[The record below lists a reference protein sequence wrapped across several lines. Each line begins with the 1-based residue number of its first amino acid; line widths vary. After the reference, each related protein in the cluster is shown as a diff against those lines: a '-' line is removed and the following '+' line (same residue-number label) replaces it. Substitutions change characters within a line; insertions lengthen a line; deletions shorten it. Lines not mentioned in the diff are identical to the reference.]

1 MTPLPLIF
9 GLEEEAAPHPVELLT
24 QQGCLHSGPQLQS
37 LVVSE
42 DGLIPMSDLLVSFIA
57 VGPAEGIS
65 WKSLDVSE
73 RGVGVGE
80 AWTRADAKNSRLVE
94 SPPSEVQEA
103 GEMGRSTSLDIL
115 EDFSRNQ
122 F

>member
-9 GLEEEAAPHPVELLT
+9 DLEEAAPHPVELLT
-24 QQGCLHSGPQLQS
+24 QQGCLHSGPQLQQ
-37 LVVSE
+37 LVVSSE

-65 WKSLDVSE
+65 WKSLGVSE

-80 AWTRADAKNSRLVE
+80 AWTRAEAKNSRLVE

-115 EDFSRNQ
+115 EDLSHNQ

>member
-1 MTPLPLIF
+1 MPLPLIF
-9 GLEEEAAPHPVELLT
+9 DPEEAAPHPVELLT
-24 QQGCLHSGPQLQS
+24 RQGCLHSGPQLQQ
-37 LVVSE
+37 LVVSSE

-65 WKSLDVSE
+65 WKSLGVSE

-80 AWTRADAKNSRLVE
+80 AWTRAEAKNSRLVE

-115 EDFSRNQ
+115 EDLSHNQ